1 VPGGPRRILYV
12 HHRPELGGAPSSL
25 AQLLEGLDRTR
36 FEPEVFCPEGAAAH
50 LFRSVGA
57 TVHVGPV
64 AAFTH
69 IWASIY
75 SGRRWILLGR
85 ELIRLLP
92 HIDRF
97 SRVLR
102 SGRYDLVHLNDSP
115 LLAAGLLARRAGLP
129 VVWHLRSALATE
141 GRGWRARLVRGTI
154 RRVAAASIAINENV
168 ARAFDVGAEVIPN
181 TVDLQRF
188 RPSDSRRA
196 KEQLGY
202 DPERPIVAFFG
213 FVYPSKGYR
222 EFIQAAAL
230 LRARGVEATY
240 LIVGGDI
247 RGEEFYS
254 TRLGQALV
262 LLGLTRNYEDDAK
275 QLVSRLGVEDCVRF
289 VAYTPD
295 IARLYQATDVVVAPS
310 RGPEVGRPVLEG
322 QASGCAVVA
331 SGTVDGAGL
340 VIPDETGILVPR
352 RSPDVL
358 AAALEE
364 LVRDADLRARL
375 GAAARRHAVA
385 CFDARTNVERVMAI
399 YDRVLS

>member
-1 VPGGPRRILYV
+1 MAARPARILYV

-25 AQLLEGLDRTR
+25 AQLLNGLDRER

-50 LFRSVGA
+50 LFRSTGA

-69 IWASIY
+69 IWASTY
-75 SGRRWILLGR
+75 TGRRWLLFAR
-85 ELIRLLP
+85 ELVRLAP

-97 SRVLR
+97 NRVLR
-102 SGRYDLVHLNDSP
+102 AQEYDLVHLNDSP
-115 LLAAGLLARRAGLP
+115 LVAAGWLARRAGLP
-129 VVWHLRSALATE
+129 VVWHLRSALATD
-141 GRGWRARLVRGTI
+141 GRGWRAQLVRGTI

-168 ARAFDVGAEVIPN
+168 ASAFDVGAEVIPN
-181 TVDLQRF
+181 TVDLDRF
-188 RPSDSRRA
+188 RPGDTRGA
-196 KEQLGY
+196 KEELGY

-230 LRARGVEATY
+230 LHARGVEATY
-240 LIVGGDI
+240 LIVGGDV
-247 RGEEFYS
+247 RGEEFFS
-254 TRLGQALV
+254 TTLGKSLV
-262 LLGLTRNYEDDAK
+262 MLGLTRNYEHEAK
-275 QLVSRLGVEDCVRF
+275 EMVAQLGLGDSFSF

-295 IARLYQATDVVVAPS
+295 ITRLYQATDVVVAPS

-340 VIPDETGILVPR
+340 LVPEETAVLVPR

-358 AAALEE
+358 AAALEG
-364 LVRDADLRARL
+364 LVLDPERRVRL
-375 GAAARRHAVA
+375 GRAARRHAVES
-385 CFDARTNVERVMAI
+385 FDARRNVDRVMAI
-399 YDRVLS
+399 YDRVLA